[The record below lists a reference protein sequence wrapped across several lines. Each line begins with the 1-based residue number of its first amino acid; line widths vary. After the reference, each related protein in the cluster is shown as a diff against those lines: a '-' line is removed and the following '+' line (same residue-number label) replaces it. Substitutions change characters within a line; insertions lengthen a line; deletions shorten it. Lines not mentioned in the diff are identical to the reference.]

1 MKKRLLLVSVLLTA
15 ISAAQAQSASSQQQF
30 SENSKITNARI
41 SERYADDKKLCAEES
56 TSTARMQCLRDA
68 KTEYNSAMAAAKV
81 NQQAAK
87 SNGRQS
93 ENCLDCGKVL
103 SVNVQDKQGEAGPL
117 GVIAGGVAGA
127 ILGHQVGGGTGR
139 DLATVAGAA
148 GGAYAGHKVEQNMK
162 SGKVWVVTVRFDNGS
177 QNTFNF
183 DNDPGYHAGDLIR
196 KNGSSIGR
204 R

>member
-1 MKKRLLLVSVLLTA
+1 MKKRLLLVTMLLAA
-15 ISAAQAQSASSQQQF
+15 ISATQAQSASSQQELTE
-30 SENSKITNARI
+30 SSKKTNARI
-41 SERYADDKKLCAEES
+41 SERYAGDKKLCAEES
-56 TSTARMQCLRDA
+56 TSSARMQCLRDA
-68 KTEYNSAMAAAKV
+68 KTEYNNAIAAAKV

-87 SNGRQS
+87 SNRRQS

-183 DNDPGYHAGDLIR
+183 DNDPGYHVGDLIR